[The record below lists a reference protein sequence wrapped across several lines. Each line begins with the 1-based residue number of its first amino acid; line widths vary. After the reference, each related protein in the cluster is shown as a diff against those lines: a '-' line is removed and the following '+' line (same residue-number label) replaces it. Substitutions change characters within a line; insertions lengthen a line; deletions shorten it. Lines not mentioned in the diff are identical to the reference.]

1 VRERQ
6 WASQNPLSPSVFAA
20 DVDWVACMTPAIAS
34 YRDPIHGFIHAD
46 ELEQALINC
55 RPLQRLRSIHQLGF
69 TYLVYPGAEHSR
81 FSHVLGAMEL
91 AGKVYDTLAAKQPS
105 ILEDDR
111 RSRERRLVRAAALLH
126 DIGHA
131 PFSHSAEDLFEQH
144 IDHEAMTT
152 RLLRLEEIE
161 HIFDRHG
168 NGLHAAEVGELL
180 DSPGTPQKRLLS
192 QIISGELDVDKMD
205 YLLRDSLYCGVRYG
219 SFDLARLLETI
230 EPLLDPDTGEWG
242 IGVEEGGV
250 HALEAL
256 VMARYYM
263 FTQVYFNLTGKALEL
278 HFNEWLKEM
287 GQLWPADAA
296 TFLEHDDISAMVRMR
311 DSKSPHAAA
320 IVRRRYYPVAFETNE
335 HLSTEDK
342 RRFERL
348 LPDLERHFGTD
359 NLLVSNSAK
368 DPHRLGASRVL
379 VRQRDNALVPMEE
392 ASQFIR
398 HLGRIERYRIYT
410 PPELKDVVADEVGR
424 RWADVQI

>member
-1 VRERQ
+1 MN
-6 WASQNPLSPSVFAA
+6 SSIS
-20 DVDWVACMTPAIAS
+20 S

-46 ELEQALINC
+46 RLEQELINC

-91 AGKVYDTLAAKQPS
+91 AGRVYDTLAAKAPD
-105 ILEDDR
+105 ILDPHP
-111 RSRERRLVRAAALLH
+111 RSPERRLVRAAALVH

-131 PFSHSAEDLFEQH
+131 PFSHSAEGLFEQG
-144 IDHEAMTT
+144 IDHEEMTA
-152 RLLRLEEIE
+152 RLLHLAEIE
-161 HIFDRHG
+161 ELFRRFG
-168 NGLHAAEVGELL
+168 EGLEPGLIAELL
-180 DSPGTPQKRLLS
+180 TDPGTPERRLLS

-219 SFDLARLLETI
+219 SFDLARLLETM

-278 HFNEWLKEM
+278 HFNEWLQEC
-287 GQLWPADAA
+287 GQRWPASPED
-296 TFLEHDDISAMVRMR
+296 FLEYDDISTLVEMR
-311 DSKSPHAAA
+311 GSPSPHAAA
-320 IVRRRYYPVAFETNE
+320 IVRRLYYPVAFETHE
-335 HLSTEDK
+335 HLSREEK
-342 RRFERL
+342 ERFENL
-348 LPDLERHFGTD
+348 LPDLQDLFGTD

-368 DPHRLGASRVL
+368 DPHRLGKSRVL
-379 VRQRDNALVPMEE
+379 VRQRDDSLVPMEQ

-410 PPELKDVVADEVGR
+410 PPKLKQIVADEAGR
-424 RWADVQI
+424 RWAAGS